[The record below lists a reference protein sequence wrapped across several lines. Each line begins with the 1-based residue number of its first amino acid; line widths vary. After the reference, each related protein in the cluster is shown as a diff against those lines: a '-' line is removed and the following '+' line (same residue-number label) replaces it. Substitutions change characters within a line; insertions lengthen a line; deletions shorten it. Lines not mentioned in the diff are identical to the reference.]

1 MIAGDKKSI
10 MTLKFVGAG
19 EMFGE
24 LEILKSN
31 DLCRQFSYVSTFE
44 SNTIYSVSKRDFLK
58 VIQND

>member
-1 MIAGDKKSI
+1 